1 MPVASETRR
10 RRRSSPHPAAG
21 AAVPRKCASETGDG
35 ATAAPW
41 FWSRELRSFSVV
53 APGGNLAEARG
64 GGVNG
69 GGSLYFETVQ
79 PASLANS
86 VRVCFLCVLSFLL
99 NSLVFCLLLHALRV
113 SHYVVVCAIEA
124 PSACPIRSAESAA
137 VEQLAPAIR
146 ARRDACW
153 HKWRQ
158 KCRGRSRGTKLS
170 SPLWRLRAAL

>member
-10 RRRSSPHPAAG
+10 RSSSHPAAG

-69 GGSLYFETVQ
+69 GGSLYFETAAAGVACQ
-79 PASLANS
+79 LT
-86 VRVCFLCVLSFLL
+86 
-99 NSLVFCLLLHALRV
+99 
-113 SHYVVVCAIEA
+113 

-146 ARRDACW
+146 ARCDACW

-158 KCRGRSRGTKLS
+158 KCRGRTRGTKLS
-170 SPLWRLRAAL
+170 SPLWRLRATL